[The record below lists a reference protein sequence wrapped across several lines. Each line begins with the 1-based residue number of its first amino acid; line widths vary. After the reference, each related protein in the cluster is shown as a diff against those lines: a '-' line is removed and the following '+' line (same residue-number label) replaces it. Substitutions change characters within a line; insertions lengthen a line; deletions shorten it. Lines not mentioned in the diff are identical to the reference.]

1 MHATTVLH
9 SRFRL
14 RSLALS
20 AGVILLI
27 VIGLAQMDISRVWF
41 AADSESA
48 SIFADESFGVAP
60 VFVPAE
66 HDVPRLHAREA
77 VLIDVDTGIVLYSHG
92 SGEIRSLA
100 SLTKLV
106 TMYVVLDLVENGTVS
121 LDDRIEPVPEAFWNA
136 MPARSS
142 VLFLGVDQRVR
153 IETLLLGL
161 SIASGND
168 AATALAYHIDGSVP
182 AFARRMED
190 VLDELGLTTHSFV
203 EPSGIDRRNRAGAED
218 FARFV
223 AQYLRRFPDAPDR
236 FHTVPTLVFPTV
248 EDYAGRWN
256 PVSVTHHN
264 RNLLIREYPDA
275 DGLKTGFTYSAGYS
289 LAASARRGGRRVA
302 AVVLGV
308 DAPNARIGS
317 RLRTD
322 DAIALLDHAYDAYD
336 VLTPGHPSLEPVR
349 VRGGEVPTVPVSVVP
364 PEMILPRADVSHLS
378 GELQLDS
385 DIRAPVRERQIVGRI
400 VYRLYGE
407 ELAAVPVFSQN
418 EVRAST
424 GILSLLDRA
433 QAALGM

>member
-1 MHATTVLH
+1 M
-9 SRFRL
+9 FRP
-14 RSLALS
+14 RSMVLS
-20 AGVILLI
+20 AGVVLVL
-27 VIGLAQMDISRVWF
+27 VIGLAQLDVSRAWF

-48 SIFADESFGVAP
+48 SIVTDRSFGIAP
-60 VFVPAE
+60 VFVPTEYNAL
-66 HDVPRLHAREA
+66 RLHAREA
-77 VLIDVDTGIVLYSHG
+77 VLIDVDTDTVLYSHG

-106 TMYVVLDLVENGTVS
+106 TMYVVLDLVENGALS
-121 LDDRIEPVPEAFWNA
+121 LDDRIEPVPDAFWNE

-182 AFARRMED
+182 AFARRMEEA
-190 VLDELGLTTHSFV
+190 LDELGLTTHSFV
-203 EPSGIDRRNRAGAED
+203 EPSGIDGRNRASAED

-223 AQYLRRFPDAPDR
+223 AQYLRRFPDAPER
-236 FHTVPTLVFPTV
+236 FHTVPSLVFPTL

-256 PVSVTHHN
+256 PVSVTHPN
-264 RNLLIREYPDA
+264 RNILIREYPDA

-308 DAPNARIGS
+308 DAPNARVGS

-336 VLTPGHPSLEPVR
+336 VMTPGHPALDPVR
-349 VRGGEVPTVPVSVVP
+349 VRGGEVSTVPVAVVP
-364 PEMILPRADVSHLS
+364 PEMILPRADVSLLS

-385 DIRAPVRERQIVGRI
+385 DIRAPVREGQIVGRI
-400 VYRLYGE
+400 VYRLHGE
-407 ELAAVPVFSQN
+407 DLADAPVFSQN
-418 EVRAST
+418 EVRSAT

-433 QAALGM
+433 QAAFGL